1 MGHEASRSIGWLR
14 AGLVMA
20 AVALAA
26 TACQERPEA
35 SATRENAGSGPAAS
49 GSAPRAT
56 SDAPG
61 ATAASG
67 SRTPPTGITPPSN
80 VVPQKGRMPSTSLP
94 GKVTTGQGGPG
105 TVTVALT
112 SPIALAG
119 NVATPVACTISGRLY
134 EATIAS
140 ATIAGQSL
148 GVDVKA
154 SPYNGPG
161 SYLAITK
168 VTLTLNGTT
177 TTLGPLPLP
186 TTITETGG
194 TVTVSGATSSG
205 VTIAGSVAWA
215 CSA

>member
-1 MGHEASRSIGWLR
+1 
-14 AGLVMA
+14 MA
-20 AVALAA
+20 AFALAA

-35 SATRENAGSGPAAS
+35 SARSENTGSGPAAS
-49 GSAPRAT
+49 GSGPKAT

-67 SRTPPTGITPPSN
+67 SRTPPTGFTPPSN
-80 VVPQKGRMPSTSLP
+80 VVPSTGLTPPSNVVPPTGQMPSTSLP

-119 NVATPVACTISGRLY
+119 NVVTPVACTISGRLY

-154 SPYNGPG
+154 SPYNSPG
-161 SYLAITK
+161 SYLAITT

-205 VTIAGSVAWA
+205 VTIIGSVAWA